1 MKTASF
7 LFAVLLTVAM
17 PPLAGAS
24 PRSAEETAN
33 LATVERAFAEWKAGT
48 GSVFDL
54 LTPDAIWTILG
65 PTASAGTYTRDALVR
80 EVLTPFNA
88 ALATPLRPE
97 VRRML
102 ADGSTVVVLFEA
114 GATLR
119 SGRSYRNS
127 YAWFLELHDG
137 RVVEVTAV
145 LDLHAYDA
153 AAGQRTAGD

>member
-1 MKTASF
+1 MKTTSLLLA
-7 LFAVLLTVAM
+7 ALLTA
-17 PPLAGAS
+17 PTPSLAGA
-24 PRSAEETAN
+24 PARTAEETAN
-33 LATVERAFAEWKAGT
+33 LATVERAFAGWKAGT

-54 LTPDAIWTILG
+54 LTPDATWTILG

-97 VRRML
+97 VRRLL

-119 SGRSYRNS
+119 SGRPYRNS
-127 YAWFLELHDG
+127 YAWFLELRDG
-137 RVVEVTAV
+137 RVIEVTAV

-153 AAGQRTAGD
+153 AVGK